1 MKLLTLVKVQFA
13 EYTTSVSTMT
23 GGMDVTVPIPG
34 QVLIAPARD
43 TVRLYIQ

>member
-23 GGMDVTVPIPG
+23 GGMDVTAPIPL
-34 QVLIAPARD
+34 QELIAATRD
-43 TVRLYIQ
+43 TVRL